1 MRIRYN
7 APTTLTFT
15 LISGLVLLLSGT
27 VLPSLTADWFATPAP
42 FHANRFQDYVRLVSH
57 PLGHASI
64 DHYISNFSF
73 ILLLGPILEASYGSL
88 SVLFMMFATALVTG
102 LLQVFFFP
110 STILLGASGI
120 VFMMILLASFTNFNK
135 GEIPLTFILVM
146 VIYLG
151 REVFNAVAAKV
162 TPGSAN
168 NISQFAHVIGG
179 LVGSFFGFIRPGKRI
194 TGGPAGVTGA

>member
-7 APTTLTFT
+7 APVTLTFT
-15 LISGLVLLLSGT
+15 LAAGLILLLSATLVPG
-27 VLPSLTADWFATPAP
+27 LTGAWFSTPAP
-42 FHANRFQDYVRLVSH
+42 FHSSRFQDYFKLVSH
-57 PLGHASI
+57 PLGHASL

-120 VFMMILLASFTNFNK
+120 VFMMILLASFTNFRK
-135 GEIPLTFILVM
+135 GEIPLTFILIM

-162 TPGSAN
+162 TPGAVN
-168 NISQFAHVIGG
+168 NISQFAHIIGG
-179 LVGSFFGFIRPGKRI
+179 LVGSFFGFLRPARRI
-194 TGGPAGVTGA
+194 AGGTDQ

>member
-15 LISGLVLLLSGT
+15 LISGIVLLLSGT
-27 VLPSLTADWFATPAP
+27 LLPGLTAGWFSTPAP
-42 FHANRFQDYVRLVSH
+42 FHSNSFQDYLKLITH
-57 PLGHASI
+57 PIGHASI

-110 STILLGASGI
+110 NTILLGASGI
-120 VFMMILLASFTNFNK
+120 VFMMILLASFTNFRK
-135 GEIPLTFILVM
+135 GEVPLTFILIM

-162 TPGSAN
+162 TPGSTN

-179 LVGSFFGFIRPGKRI
+179 LVGSFFGFLRPAKRI
-194 TGGPAGVTGA
+194 AGPTAGE

>member
-15 LISGLVLLLSGT
+15 LLSGLVLLLSGT
-27 VLPSLTADWFATPAP
+27 LLPNLTTDWFSTPAP
-42 FHANRFQDYVRLVSH
+42 FHSGRFQDYIKLVSH

-73 ILLLGPILEASYGSL
+73 ILLLGPILESNYGSL

-102 LLQVFFFP
+102 LLQIFFFP

-120 VFMMILLASFTNFNK
+120 VFMMILLASFTNFKK
-135 GEIPLTFILVM
+135 GEIPLTFILIM
-146 VIYLG
+146 VVYLG

-162 TPGSAN
+162 TPGSVN
-168 NISQFAHVIGG
+168 NISQFAHIIGG
-179 LVGSFFGFIRPGKRI
+179 LVGSFFGFLRPTKRI
-194 TGGPAGVTGA
+194 SSATGD

>member
-15 LISGLVLLLSGT
+15 IFSGIVLLLSGT
-27 VLPSLTADWFATPAP
+27 FLPNLTTDWFATPAP
-42 FHANRFQDYVRLVSH
+42 FHSNSFQDYVKLISH

-88 SVLFMMFATALVTG
+88 LVLLMMLATALVTG

-135 GEIPLTFILVM
+135 GEVPLTFILVM
-146 VIYLG
+146 AIYLG
-151 REVFNAVAAKV
+151 REVFNALAAKV

-179 LVGSFFGFIRPGKRI
+179 LVGSFFGFIRPAKRI
-194 TGGPAGVTGA
+194 SGPSGE

>member
-15 LISGLVLLLSGT
+15 IISGLVLLLSGT
-27 VLPSLTADWFATPAP
+27 VMPRLTTDWFSTPAP
-42 FHANRFQDYVRLVSH
+42 FHPDRFQDYFKLVSH

-73 ILLLGPILEASYGSL
+73 ILLLGPILEMSYGSL
-88 SVLFMMFATALVTG
+88 AVLLMMFATALVTG

-110 STILLGASGI
+110 NTILLGASGI
-120 VFMMILLASFTNFNK
+120 VFMMILLASFTNFHK

-146 VIYLG
+146 IVYLG
-151 REVFNAVAAKV
+151 REVFNAV
-162 TPGSAN
+162 SAN
-168 NISQFAHVIGG
+168 VSGKPDNISQFAHIIGG
-179 LVGSFFGFIRPGKRI
+179 LVGSFFGFLRPSRRV
-194 TGGPAGVTGA
+194 ADRSGAE